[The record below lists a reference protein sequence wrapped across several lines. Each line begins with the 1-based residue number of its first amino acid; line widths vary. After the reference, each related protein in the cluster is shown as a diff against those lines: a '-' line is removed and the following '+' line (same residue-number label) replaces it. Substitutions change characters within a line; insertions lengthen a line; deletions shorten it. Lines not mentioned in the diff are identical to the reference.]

1 MNSIQ
6 TAENSF
12 SISQVMKF
20 YFHQRVMF
28 SSGGGGGGERRMFK
42 SGLA

>member
-20 YFHQRVMF
+20 YLHQRVMF
-28 SSGGGGGGERRMFK
+28 SSGGRGGGGAGGCSK
-42 SGLA
+42 AG

>member
-28 SSGGGGGGERRMFK
+28 SSGGGGGGRGGCSK
-42 SGLA
+42 AG